1 MLAVVT
7 QWQPAAGAGSWF
19 AERGGGTLS
28 GALWRPRGGTMDE
41 QARTKVSKFL
51 SFVLR
56 HDPGAIGIQLDRRGW
71 VNIEDL
77 LRQCQAHGHEISR
90 PVLEEVVAT
99 SPKRRFAISADGVQ
113 IRANQGHSTEVD
125 LDYEA
130 AMPPEILFHGT
141 IAANLDSIRS
151 RGLERM
157 QRHHVHLS
165 PDPETA
171 RVVGAR
177 RGKPVVLQIFAG
189 RMQRDGHSFFLTANG
204 VWLTAAVPPTYIA
217 FPDG

>member
-1 MLAVVT
+1 
-7 QWQPAAGAGSWF
+7 
-19 AERGGGTLS
+19 
-28 GALWRPRGGTMDE
+28 MDE

-56 HDPGAIGIQLDRRGW
+56 HEPGAIGIQLDRRGW
-71 VNIEDL
+71 VDIGEL

-90 PVLEEVVAT
+90 AVLEEVVAT
-99 SPKRRFAISADGVQ
+99 SPKRRFAISEDGLQ

-130 AMPPEILFHGT
+130 ATPPEILFHGT

-177 RGKPVVLQIFAG
+177 RGKPVVLRIFAG
-189 RMQRDGHSFFLTANG
+189 KMQRDGHPFLLTANG
-204 VWLTAAVPPTYIA
+204 VWLTAAVPPAYIE
-217 FPDG
+217 FPEG